1 MSRDSIL
8 VTGGRG
14 FVGAAVVR
22 HLLASGREVH
32 VFGPDSVVKLPAGA
46 TQTIASIEQQT
57 LLDEVIGQLEPSAV
71 VHLASFSFES
81 NGLARSGEI
90 DPQSMMRVNVLGF
103 QNLLASCVRHRIQ
116 RVLWTSST
124 VVFGAELE
132 PGQRLDEGAP
142 KRPLVNYG
150 LSKVLAED
158 IAHFYRQRDGLQ
170 VTGLRIPLMLGVGLW
185 YRGAA
190 AGVGDLV
197 RQALGLES
205 KTLSVPFHSFD
216 AMNVKDMGVL
226 VQTLLDHSA
235 TLSAIYNVSG
245 FTTRY
250 PEIIQKLAE
259 LVPGFRARV
268 NETPADIVYPL
279 VSQALLARETGW
291 RHRYDLTDTLF
302 DLINESKGALLC
314 VLKAD

>member
-1 MSRDSIL
+1 MSRDSLL

-22 HLLASGREVH
+22 HLLASGRQVH
-32 VFGPDSVVKLPAGA
+32 VFGPDSPVELPAGA
-46 TQTIASIEQQT
+46 AQTIASIEQQT
-57 LLDEVIGQLEPSAV
+57 LLDDVIGHLQPSAV
-71 VHLASFSFES
+71 LHLVSFSSET
-81 NGLARSGEI
+81 NGLTRSGEI

-103 QNLLASCVRHRIQ
+103 QNLLESCVRHRIQ

-124 VVFGAELE
+124 VVFGSELK
-132 PGQRLDEGAP
+132 PDQRLDEGAS

-190 AGVGDLV
+190 ASVGDLV
-197 RQALGLES
+197 RQALGVES
-205 KTLSVPFHSFD
+205 KTLSVPLHSFD

-226 VQTLLDHSA
+226 VQTLLDHRA
-235 TLSAIYNVSG
+235 TLSPIYNVSG
-245 FTTRY
+245 FTTSY
-250 PEIIQKLAE
+250 PEIIQTLAE

-279 VSQALLARETGW
+279 VSQALLERETGW
-291 RHRYDLTDTLF
+291 RQRYDLTETLL
-302 DLINESKGALLC
+302 DLINESKGVLL
-314 VLKAD
+314 